1 MDGFVESK
9 ARIDVV
15 LLNADR
21 TISFDLF
28 LATPEE
34 TAMVKLARTSYGFC
48 LNDGSFELPTRITLD
63 VFADKIEDVF
73 DCKANVVNRM
83 TVTAL
88 RSIHMK
94 MEHAVAQ
101 GVVFRCSV

>member
-1 MDGFVESK
+1 MVGFVESK

-21 TISFDLF
+21 SIGFDLF

-34 TAMVKLARTSYGFC
+34 TAMVKLARSSYGFC
-48 LNDGSFELPTRITLD
+48 LNDGSFELPTRITLA

-73 DCKANVVNRM
+73 DCESNVVNRM
-83 TVTAL
+83 TVQAL
-88 RSIHMK
+88 RSVHQK

-101 GVVFRCSV
+101 GVVFKCSV

>member
-21 TISFDLF
+21 TIGFDLF

-34 TAMVKLARTSYGFC
+34 TEMVKLARSSYGFC
-48 LNDGSFELPTRITLD
+48 LNDGSFELPARITLN

-73 DCKANVVNRM
+73 DCQSNIVNRM

-88 RSIHMK
+88 RSVHKK
-94 MEHAVAQ
+94 MERAVSQ